1 MISSALEIQ
10 LKMFLHRD
18 FSRGVFR
25 TMSTIY
31 DVLSQMFD
39 RVRCIKHVKIRCFTD
54 SEFTVSWILS
64 SYERKQVS
72 ESPYFR
78 IFYAVD
84 LSS

>member
-1 MISSALEIQ
+1 MISSALKIQ
-10 LKMFLHRD
+10 LKMFLYRD
-18 FSRGVFR
+18 LSRGVFR

-39 RVRCIKHVKIRCFTD
+39 RVRWIKNAKIRGFTD
-54 SEFTVSWILS
+54 SESTVSWILS

-72 ESPYFR
+72 ESPYFH